1 MNPIEPDCKVDPDQ
15 APLRVEGASFSG
27 SLKALS
33 TLLVGGLLIVGADML
48 QQGAWRQWSNGTQ
61 VFMALAVAVI
71 LAGYAGILR
80 SRTSVDGQCIRQTW
94 LWHKEVRLAEI
105 TQLKLI
111 QVPGLNW
118 FIAPRLIVRSGAL
131 GLTTFHVADEQVLA
145 ALKKLAYG

>member
-1 MNPIEPDCKVDPDQ
+1 MTPITPDPAADQDPLS
-15 APLRVEGASFSG
+15 LRVEGASFSVT
-27 SLKALS
+27 LKALS
-33 TLLVGGLLIVGADML
+33 TLLVAGLLIGSARVL
-48 QQGAWRQWSNGTQ
+48 QQGAWGQWSNSTQ
-61 VFMALAVAVI
+61 VFMALALLVI
-71 LAGYAGILR
+71 LFGYAGILR
-80 SRTSVDGQCIRQTW
+80 SRTSVDGRCIRQTW

>member
-1 MNPIEPDCKVDPDQ
+1 MTPIDPDTATDEGQ
-15 APLRVEGASFSG
+15 APLRIEGASFSAT
-27 SLKALS
+27 LKALS
-33 TLLVGGLLIVGADML
+33 TLLVGGLLIGSSHIL
-48 QQGAWRQWSNGTQ
+48 RQGAWALWSNGTQ
-61 VFMALAVAVI
+61 VFMVLALLVI
-71 LAGYAGILR
+71 LLGYAGILR
-80 SRTSVDGQCIRQTW
+80 SRTSIDGQCIRQTW

-131 GLTTFHVADEQVLA
+131 GLTTFHVADERVLT